1 MARDGDP
8 YAGFNFRVEVDGVSV
23 AAFSECSGL
32 TGENDVIEYR
42 DGTEENRVRKLP
54 GLKKVSEI
62 TLQRGFT
69 DNKELWDWRKTVMDG
84 KTERKSVTIVLQN
97 EAREDALSWNLF
109 EVWCSKWEGPA
120 FNSKNSEVTI
130 EKLTLVYETLEWA

>member
-1 MARDGDP
+1 MARDTDP
-8 YAGFNFRVEVDGVSV
+8 YAAFNFKVEVDGISV

-32 TGENDVIEYR
+32 TSESDVIEYR
-42 DGTEENRVRKLP
+42 DGNEENRVRKLP

-84 KTERKSVTIVLQN
+84 KTERKSVSIVLQN
-97 EAREDALSWNLF
+97 EAREDALSWNLYESF
-109 EVWCSKWEGPA
+109 PSKWEGPG
-120 FNSKNSEVTI
+120 FNAKNSEVAI
-130 EKLTLVYETLEWA
+130 EKLTFVCETIEWS